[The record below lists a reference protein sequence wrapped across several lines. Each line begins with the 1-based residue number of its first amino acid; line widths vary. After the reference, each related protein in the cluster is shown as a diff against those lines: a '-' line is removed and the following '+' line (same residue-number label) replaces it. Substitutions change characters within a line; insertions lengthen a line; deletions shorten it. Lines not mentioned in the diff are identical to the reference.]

1 MPLPDFPPIAT
12 DRLLIVPIAEALI
25 DDLAAV
31 NGDPAVTEYLPYA
44 TWTSR
49 EDGLGWLR
57 RMQVLEGSGT
67 ARQLPLTLKD
77 SGRAIGTLLLFKYD
91 EGSRRIEIGY
101 ALARAYWAKGLMH
114 EALAAARRFAFDEL
128 GCRRLEAEVNPSN
141 AASCNLL
148 VRLGFKLE
156 GRLRERWSAKG
167 RTYDTNL
174 YGLLAS
180 DPVPPLRSVAS
191 LGR

>member
-1 MPLPDFPPIAT
+1 MPLPDFSPITT
-12 DRLLIVPIAEALI
+12 DRLRIVPIAEALI

-31 NGDPAVTEYLPYA
+31 NGDPAVTEHLPYA

-49 EDGLGWLR
+49 EDGLAWLA
-57 RMQVLEGSGT
+57 RMKTLETSGT
-67 ARQLPLTLKD
+67 ARQLALTLKD
-77 SGRAIGTLLLFKYD
+77 SGHAVGTLLLFKYE
-91 EGSRRIEIGY
+91 EGSRRLEIGY

-114 EALAAARRFAFDEL
+114 EALAAACRFAFDEL

-141 AASCNLL
+141 GASCKLL
-148 VRLGFKLE
+148 VRLGFQLE
-156 GRLRERWSAKG
+156 GRLRQRWSAKG

-180 DPVPPLRSVAS
+180 DPVPACRS
-191 LGR
+191 